1 MDERVERDSLGEFR
15 VPADALYGA
24 QTARAVDNF
33 PITDRQPH
41 PALIRATALIKAA
54 AARANRTLG
63 GLDEAKAE
71 AIEAAALEVA
81 AGKHDS
87 QFVVDA
93 INAGAGTSYNM
104 NANEVIA
111 NLANERLG
119 GKRGDY
125 SPVHPNDD
133 VNMAQSTNDTVPAAI
148 RVAALSLV
156 RERVL
161 PSLNALRDSL
171 KGKAGEFDG
180 IVKTG
185 RTHLQ
190 DAVPIRLGQEF
201 GGYADSVDKNAQ
213 RIATTSQALTFSN
226 LGGTAAGTGLNS
238 HPHYAATVCRELT
251 QLAGFQVKPAQN
263 LVETM
268 QSMSDFAHLSGA
280 LRNYA
285 LDLSRIANDLRLL
298 SSGPRT
304 GLGEIKLPAV
314 QPGSSIMPG
323 KVNPV
328 IAENVNMVCFKA
340 IGNDTTVAWA
350 VGAGQLEL
358 NVMMPVIADALL
370 ESLDILSAASL
381 NLAEKCVNGLEADE
395 EMCRYWL
402 ERSVGLATVLNPYV
416 GYDAAAKVAQRAVR
430 ERKPLPEVARE
441 EGILSDAQLPEV
453 FDPRSMTEPSARD

>member
-1 MDERVERDSLGEFR
+1 
-15 VPADALYGA
+15 
-24 QTARAVDNF
+24 
-33 PITDRQPH
+33 
-41 PALIRATALIKAA
+41 
-54 AARANRTLG
+54 
-63 GLDEAKAE
+63 
-71 AIEAAALEVA
+71 
-81 AGKHDS
+81 
-87 QFVVDA
+87 
-93 INAGAGTSYNM
+93 
-104 NANEVIA
+104 
-111 NLANERLG
+111 
-119 GKRGDY
+119 
-125 SPVHPNDD
+125 VHPNDD

-148 RVAALSLV
+148 RIAALTLV

-161 PSLNALRDSL
+161 PSLSALRDVL
-171 KGKAGEFDG
+171 KAKAGEFDG

-213 RIATTSQALTFSN
+213 RIATAAQALTFSN

-238 HPHYAATVCRELT
+238 HPDYAAAVCRELT
-251 QLAGFQVKPAQN
+251 RLAGFQVKPAQN
-263 LVETM
+263 LVEAM

-285 LDLSRIANDLRLL
+285 LDLARIANDLRLL

-304 GLGEIKLPAV
+304 GLAEIRLPAV

-370 ESLDILSAASL
+370 ESLDILGAASL
-381 NLAEKCVNGLEADE
+381 NLAERCVKGVEADE

-402 ERSVGLATVLNPYV
+402 ERSVGLATVLNTHI

-430 ERKPLPEVARE
+430 ERKSLPDVAAE
-441 EGILSDAQLPEV
+441 EGILSPAQMEDL
-453 FDPRSMTEPSARD
+453 FDPRAMTEPSR

>member
-1 MDERVERDSLGEFR
+1 MDERVEKDSLGEFR
-15 VPADALYGA
+15 VPAKALYGA
-24 QTARAVDNF
+24 QTARAVANF
-33 PITDRQPH
+33 PITGRRPH

-54 AARANRTLG
+54 AARANKALG
-63 GLDEAKAE
+63 ALDADKAQ

-81 AGKHDS
+81 EGRHND

-111 NLANERLG
+111 NLASERLG
-119 GKRGDY
+119 GKRGEY
-125 SPVHPNDD
+125 SRVHPNDD

-148 RVAALSLV
+148 RVAALTLL
-156 RERVL
+156 RERTL
-161 PSLNALRDSL
+161 PALNGLRDALR
-171 KGKAGEFDG
+171 GKAGEFDG

-213 RIATTSQALTFSN
+213 RIAAAAQPLTFSN

-238 HPHYAATVCRELT
+238 HPEYSAAVCRELT
-251 QLAGFQVKPAQN
+251 KLAGFQVKPAHN
-263 LVETM
+263 LVEAM

-285 LDLSRIANDLRLL
+285 LDLSRITNDLRLL

-304 GLGEIKLPAV
+304 GLAEIKLPAV

-340 IGNDTTVAWA
+340 IGNDTTLAWA

-370 ESLDILSAASL
+370 DSLDILGAASV
-381 NLAEKCVNGLEADE
+381 NLAERCVKGIEADE

-402 ERSVGLATVLNPYV
+402 ERSVGLATVLNTHV

-430 ERKPLPEVARE
+430 EGKALPEVVRE
-441 EGILSDAQLPEV
+441 EGILSAEEIDEV
-453 FDPRSMTEPSARD
+453 FDPRAMTEPGQRG

>member
-1 MDERVERDSLGEFR
+1 MDERIERDSLGEFS

-24 QTARAVDNF
+24 QTARAVENF
-33 PITDRQPH
+33 PISGRPPH
-41 PALIRATALIKAA
+41 PGLIRATALIKAA
-54 AARANRTLG
+54 AARANNSLG
-63 GLDEAKAE
+63 NLDPGKAA

-81 AGKHDS
+81 AGKHNE

-111 NLANERLG
+111 NLANETLG
-119 GKRGDY
+119 GQRGDY
-125 SPVHPNDD
+125 SRVHPNDD

-148 RVAALSLV
+148 RIAALTLV

-161 PSLNALRDSL
+161 PSLSALRDVL
-171 KGKAGEFDG
+171 KAKAGEFDG

-213 RIATTSQALTFSN
+213 RIATAAQALTFSN

-238 HPHYAATVCRELT
+238 HPDYAAAVCRELT
-251 QLAGFQVKPAQN
+251 RLAGFQVKPAQN
-263 LVETM
+263 LVEAM

-285 LDLSRIANDLRLL
+285 LDLARIANDLRLL

-304 GLGEIKLPAV
+304 GLAEIRLPAV

-370 ESLDILSAASL
+370 ESLDILGAASL
-381 NLAEKCVNGLEADE
+381 NLAERCVKGIEADE

-402 ERSVGLATVLNPYV
+402 ERSVGLATVLNTHI

-430 ERKPLPEVARE
+430 ERKSLPDVAAE
-441 EGILSDAQLPEV
+441 EGILSPAQMEDL
-453 FDPRSMTEPSARD
+453 FDPRAMTEPSR

>member
-213 RIATTSQALTFSN
+213 RIATTSQALTFS
-226 LGGTAAGTGLNS
+226 
-238 HPHYAATVCRELT
+238 
-251 QLAGFQVKPAQN
+251 
-263 LVETM
+263 
-268 QSMSDFAHLSGA
+268 
-280 LRNYA
+280 
-285 LDLSRIANDLRLL
+285 
-298 SSGPRT
+298 
-304 GLGEIKLPAV
+304 
-314 QPGSSIMPG
+314 
-323 KVNPV
+323 
-328 IAENVNMVCFKA
+328 
-340 IGNDTTVAWA
+340 
-350 VGAGQLEL
+350 
-358 NVMMPVIADALL
+358 
-370 ESLDILSAASL
+370 
-381 NLAEKCVNGLEADE
+381 
-395 EMCRYWL
+395 
-402 ERSVGLATVLNPYV
+402 
-416 GYDAAAKVAQRAVR
+416 
-430 ERKPLPEVARE
+430 
-441 EGILSDAQLPEV
+441 
-453 FDPRSMTEPSARD
+453 

>member
-1 MDERVERDSLGEFR
+1 
-15 VPADALYGA
+15 
-24 QTARAVDNF
+24 
-33 PITDRQPH
+33 
-41 PALIRATALIKAA
+41 
-54 AARANRTLG
+54 
-63 GLDEAKAE
+63 
-71 AIEAAALEVA
+71 
-81 AGKHDS
+81 
-87 QFVVDA
+87 VVDA

-111 NLANERLG
+111 NLANETLG
-119 GKRGDY
+119 GQRGDY
-125 SPVHPNDD
+125 SRVHPNDD

-148 RVAALSLV
+148 RIAALTLV

-161 PSLNALRDSL
+161 PSLSALRDVL
-171 KGKAGEFDG
+171 KAKAGEFDG

-213 RIATTSQALTFSN
+213 RIATAAQALTFSN

-238 HPHYAATVCRELT
+238 HPDYAAAVCRELT
-251 QLAGFQVKPAQN
+251 RLAGFQVKPAQN
-263 LVETM
+263 LVEAM

-285 LDLSRIANDLRLL
+285 LDLARIANDLRLL

-304 GLGEIKLPAV
+304 GLAEIKLPAV

-370 ESLDILSAASL
+370 ESLDILGAASL
-381 NLAEKCVNGLEADE
+381 NLAERCVKGIEADE

-402 ERSVGLATVLNPYV
+402 ERSVGLATVLNTHI

-430 ERKPLPEVARE
+430 ERKSLPDVAAE
-441 EGILSDAQLPEV
+441 EGILSPAQMEDL
-453 FDPRSMTEPSARD
+453 FDPRAMTEPSR

>member
-1 MDERVERDSLGEFR
+1 MDERIERDSLGEFS

-24 QTARAVDNF
+24 QTARAVENF
-33 PITDRQPH
+33 PISGRPPH
-41 PALIRATALIKAA
+41 PGLIRATALIKAA
-54 AARANRTLG
+54 AARANNSLG
-63 GLDEAKAE
+63 NLDPGKAA

-81 AGKHDS
+81 AGKHNE

-111 NLANERLG
+111 NLANETLG
-119 GKRGDY
+119 GQRGDY
-125 SPVHPNDD
+125 SRVHPNDD

-148 RVAALSLV
+148 RIAALTLV

-161 PSLNALRDSL
+161 PSLSALRDVL
-171 KGKAGEFDG
+171 KAKAGEFDG

-213 RIATTSQALTFSN
+213 RIATAAQALTFSN

-238 HPHYAATVCRELT
+238 HPDYAAAVCRELT
-251 QLAGFQVKPAQN
+251 RLAGFQVKPAQN
-263 LVETM
+263 LVEAM

-285 LDLSRIANDLRLL
+285 LDLARIANDLRLL

-304 GLGEIKLPAV
+304 GLAEIKLPAV

-370 ESLDILSAASL
+370 ESLDILGAASL
-381 NLAEKCVNGLEADE
+381 NLAERCVKGVEADE

-402 ERSVGLATVLNPYV
+402 ERSVGLATVLNTHI

-430 ERKPLPEVARE
+430 ERKSLPDVAAE
-441 EGILSDAQLPEV
+441 EGILSPAQMQDL
-453 FDPRSMTEPSARD
+453 FDPRAMTEPSR

>member
-1 MDERVERDSLGEFR
+1 MDERIERDSLGEFS

-24 QTARAVDNF
+24 QTARAVENF
-33 PITDRQPH
+33 PISGRPPH
-41 PALIRATALIKAA
+41 PGLIRATALIKAA
-54 AARANRTLG
+54 AARANNSLG
-63 GLDEAKAE
+63 NLDPGKAA

-81 AGKHDS
+81 AGKHNE

-111 NLANERLG
+111 NLANETLG
-119 GKRGDY
+119 GQRGDY
-125 SPVHPNDD
+125 GRVHPNDD

-148 RVAALSLV
+148 RIAALTLV

-161 PSLNALRDSL
+161 PSLSALRDVL
-171 KGKAGEFDG
+171 KAKAGEFDG

-213 RIATTSQALTFSN
+213 RIATAAQALTFSN

-238 HPHYAATVCRELT
+238 HPDYAAAVCRELT
-251 QLAGFQVKPAQN
+251 RLAGFQVKPAQN
-263 LVETM
+263 LVEAM

-285 LDLSRIANDLRLL
+285 LDLARIANDLRLL

-304 GLGEIKLPAV
+304 GLAEIKLPAV

-370 ESLDILSAASL
+370 ESLDILGAASL
-381 NLAEKCVNGLEADE
+381 NLAERCVKGIEADE

-402 ERSVGLATVLNPYV
+402 ERSVGLATVLNTHI

-430 ERKPLPEVARE
+430 ERKSLPDVAAE
-441 EGILSDAQLPEV
+441 EGILSPAQMEDL
-453 FDPRSMTEPSARD
+453 FDPRAMTEPSR

>member
-1 MDERVERDSLGEFR
+1 MDERIERDSLGEFS

-24 QTARAVDNF
+24 QTARAVENF
-33 PITDRQPH
+33 PISGRPPH
-41 PALIRATALIKAA
+41 PGLIRATALIKAA
-54 AARANRTLG
+54 AARANNSLG
-63 GLDEAKAE
+63 NLDPGKAA

-81 AGKHDS
+81 AGKHNE

-111 NLANERLG
+111 NLANETLG
-119 GKRGDY
+119 GQRGDY
-125 SPVHPNDD
+125 SRVHPNDD

-148 RVAALSLV
+148 RIAALTLV

-161 PSLNALRDSL
+161 PSLSALRDVL
-171 KGKAGEFDG
+171 KAKAGEFDG

-213 RIATTSQALTFSN
+213 RIATAAQALTFSN

-238 HPHYAATVCRELT
+238 HPDYAAAVCRELT
-251 QLAGFQVKPAQN
+251 RLAGFQVKPAQN
-263 LVETM
+263 LVEAM

-285 LDLSRIANDLRLL
+285 LDLARIANDLRLL

-304 GLGEIKLPAV
+304 GLAEIKLPAV

-370 ESLDILSAASL
+370 ESLDILGAASL
-381 NLAEKCVNGLEADE
+381 NLAERCVKGIEADE

-402 ERSVGLATVLNPYV
+402 ERSVGLATVLNTHI

-430 ERKPLPEVARE
+430 ERKSLPDVAAE
-441 EGILSDAQLPEV
+441 EGILSPAQMEDL
-453 FDPRSMTEPSARD
+453 FDPRAMTEPSR